1 MASKEELNEKFFTKE
16 GIKFIETKI
25 KTMIK
30 LSNDNQFPVSVK
42 ILGFGDLK
50 VENQEEIIGRIIELC
65 ELVGFQINIK
75 KMEINEDKEY
85 HITY

>member
-1 MASKEELNEKFFTKE
+1 MATKKELNEKFFTKE

-30 LSNDNQFPVSVK
+30 LSNQNEFPVSVK

-65 ELVGFQINIK
+65 ELIGYHIDIK
-75 KMEINEDKEY
+75 ITEINGIEEY
-85 HITY
+85 HIE